1 MIPMQWRMTVDP
13 AASLSE
19 FRWDDLRVF
28 LVAYRS
34 RSLTRAAVQ
43 LGLNQ
48 STTSRRLQALEEAL
62 GARLFDRTP
71 EGLVPTDLAD
81 QLLGAAEQVEA
92 ASFDIARL
100 SMGKEHALSGDVRLA
115 LSEGLATF
123 VIAPVVPELR
133 RRHPGIRLTM
143 IVSNASADLT
153 RREADVAL
161 RFFRPAR
168 GDFVTRRVFSGDYA
182 VFGSKAFAKRLGR
195 GPHSLRGLDF
205 IGWETG
211 EITFPERVWE
221 LEAGVHCVVSAS
233 TFTTRVRLAELGCG
247 AIALA
252 RNFGR
257 TLPGLLELDTEPC
270 ALKTEIWL
278 VTHRNLQHVPRVR
291 VVWEFLEE
299 ITKRL

>member
-1 MIPMQWRMTVDP
+1 MAIDP
-13 AASLSE
+13 TSQLSE
-19 FRWDDLRVF
+19 FRWDDLRLF

-34 RSLTRAAVQ
+34 RSLTQAAVQ

-48 STTSRRLQALEEAL
+48 STTSRRLKAFEEAL

-71 EGLVPTDLAD
+71 EGLLPTDLAEA
-81 QLLGAAEQVEA
+81 LLGPAEQVEA

-100 SMGKEHALSGDVRLA
+100 SMGKEHALEGEVRLA

-123 VIAPVVPELR
+123 VVAPAVSRLR
-133 RRHPGIRLTM
+133 RSHPGIRITM
-143 IVSNASADLT
+143 IVSNASADLS

-168 GDFVTRRVFSGDYA
+168 GDLVARRVFAGEYG
-182 VFGSKAFAKRLGR
+182 VFASKAFAKRLGR
-195 GPHSLRGLDF
+195 GRHPLRGLEF
-205 IGWETG
+205 VGWETG
-211 EITFPERVWE
+211 ELQFPERAWE
-221 LEAGVHCVVSAS
+221 LKAGVQCVVSAS
-233 TFTTRVRLAELGCG
+233 SFTTRVRLAEEGCG

-257 TLPGLLELDTEPC
+257 TVPGLVELDTEPC
-270 ALKTEIWL
+270 PLRSEIWL
-278 VTHRNLQHVPRVR
+278 VTHRSLQHVPRVR

-299 ITKRL
+299 LTARL

>member
-1 MIPMQWRMTVDP
+1 MAIDP
-13 AASLSE
+13 AANLSE

-62 GARLFDRTP
+62 GAKLFDRTP

-100 SMGKEHALSGDVRLA
+100 SMGKEHALAGDVRLA
-115 LSEGLATF
+115 LSEGLATY
-123 VIAPVVPELR
+123 VVAPEVPALR

-153 RREADVAL
+153 RREADLAL
-161 RFFRPAR
+161 RFFRPPR
-168 GDFVTRRVFSGDYA
+168 GDFVTRRVFSGDYG

-195 GPHSLRGLDF
+195 GPHPLRGLDF
-205 IGWETG
+205 VGWETG
-211 EITFPERVWE
+211 ELTFPELVWE
-221 LEAGVHCVVSAS
+221 LEAGVNRVVSAS

-252 RNFGR
+252 RRFGR
-257 TLPGLLELDTEPC
+257 TVQGLVEIDAEPC
-270 ALKTEIWL
+270 RLVSEIWL

-291 VVWEFLEE
+291 VVWDFLEDVM
-299 ITKRL
+299 KRL